1 MSAKKDGLM
10 IILSSPSGAGKT
22 TIVKKLSN
30 KLGFDI
36 SVSYTTRI
44 PRINEENGKDY
55 YFIKKKD
62 FEKLIENN
70 ELLEYAKVFD
80 NFYGTS
86 KLKVTDQLDKGKNI
100 LFDID
105 WQGTRQIKEKKL
117 NYNLLTIFILPPSR
131 KTLLGRLLEREK
143 NNMEVVDSRMR
154 NFENDVKHWPE
165 YDYVVINDELE
176 ICFNDILNIIN
187 RKFNDENI
195 SYDKSK
201 IDFHIKKLLS

>member
-1 MSAKKDGLM
+1 M
-10 IILSSPSGAGKT
+10 
-22 TIVKKLSN
+22 
-30 KLGFDI
+30 
-36 SVSYTTRI
+36 
-44 PRINEENGKDY
+44 
-55 YFIKKKD
+55 
-62 FEKLIENN
+62 
-70 ELLEYAKVFD
+70 
-80 NFYGTS
+80 
-86 KLKVTDQLDKGKNI
+86 
-100 LFDID
+100 FDID

-187 RKFNDENI
+187 RKFNDEKI

>member
-187 RKFNDENI
+187 RKFNDEKI

>member
-195 SYDKSK
+195 GYDKSK